1 MSRRFVEAG
10 DSSIG
15 AHAGMSPSMS
25 RHLELEAVHN
35 FRDFGGYIGKGGR
48 HLRRG
53 RLWRS
58 AGHQA
63 ATDAD
68 LKAIAALDLA
78 LVVDLRTPTE
88 RSQAPSRRPTRFRAR
103 VVAGEHEAED
113 TWVAFLKRSELSAA
127 SFRSYL
133 IDYYARA
140 PFEPRHLDVFSR
152 YFSSLAEADG
162 AALVHCA
169 AGKDRT
175 GVVVALTH
183 KMLGVSDDDI
193 IADYLLTNHPPR
205 VEARL
210 KIVGD
215 HIESTSG
222 RRPDEAAIRV
232 AMGVEADYLE
242 ASFAAIC
249 DRFGSIDDYLEE
261 ALGVDGRVREA
272 LEARLLSQPEENRP
286 PRA

>member
-1 MSRRFVEAG
+1 
-10 DSSIG
+10 
-15 AHAGMSPSMS
+15 MS
-25 RHLELEAVHN
+25 RHLELEGVHN
-35 FRDFGGYIGKGGR
+35 FRDFGGYAGKGSR
-48 HLRRG
+48 LLNRG

-58 AGHQA
+58 AGHQG

-68 LKAIAALDLA
+68 LEAIETLDLA

-88 RSQAPSRRPTRFRAR
+88 RSRAPSRRPARFRAR

-113 TWVAFLKRSELSAA
+113 TWIAFLKRSELTEA
-127 SFRSYL
+127 SFRAYL
-133 IDYYARA
+133 IDYYAKA
-140 PFEPRHLDVFSR
+140 PFAPRHLDIFSR

-175 GVVVALTH
+175 GLIVALTH
-183 KMLGVSDDDI
+183 KMLGVSDDVI
-193 IADYLLTNHPPR
+193 VEDYLLTNHPAR
-205 VEARL
+205 MEARL

-215 HIESTSG
+215 VIESTAG

-232 AMGVEADYLE
+232 AMGVEAIYLE
-242 ASFAAIC
+242 AAFDAIC
-249 DRFGSIDDYLEE
+249 ERFGSVDGYLED
-261 ALGVDGRVREA
+261 ALGVDGRLREA

-286 PRA
+286 PQA